1 VKLALD
7 HHYAT
12 AIAVQLRELG
22 HDVVAAV
29 EEGWEAE
36 GDEALLV
43 ICEEQGRALV
53 TNNVGDF
60 TVIARRWAVQSRRHA
75 GLVFTSDASM
85 PRGRGTIGRY
95 VDALDVLVRLHPK
108 DGSFVDRSHWL

>member
-1 VKLALD
+1 MKLALD

-29 EEGWEAE
+29 EEGWETE

-43 ICEEQGRALV
+43 ICEEQGRTLV

-60 TVIARRWAVQSRRHA
+60 TVIARRWAVEGRWHA
-75 GLVFTSDASM
+75 GLVFTSDSSM

-95 VDALDVLVRLHPK
+95 VDALDVLVRLHLK